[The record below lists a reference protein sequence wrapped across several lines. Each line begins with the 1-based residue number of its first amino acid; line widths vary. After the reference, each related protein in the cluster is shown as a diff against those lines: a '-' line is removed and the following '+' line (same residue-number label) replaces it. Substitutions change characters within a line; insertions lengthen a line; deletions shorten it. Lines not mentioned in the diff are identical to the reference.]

1 MPKKQPRIRIPL
13 KVNRKNMAEKEHFQT
28 QEHGENEA
36 LYGVS
41 QETIRALEDAL
52 ENHETARVERLI
64 EPLHAADVAVV
75 IEYLSPAL
83 RHQLIELLR
92 PHFDP
97 DILAH
102 LNETV
107 CEEVVEQLGT
117 REIAEAI
124 TGLKT
129 DDAVALIED
138 LDEHQQKEI
147 LDSIPMGERLILEEV
162 LTYPEDSAARL
173 MQREVVCVPSF
184 WTVEETTRY
193 MAEEEALPEKFYDL
207 FVVDSDKIPIGEI
220 PLSLLLRQKSST
232 KMTDIMSVDIKR
244 IPALMDQEEVALL
257 FRKYGLVSAPVVD
270 EKGRIVGMITVDDVV
285 NVIEE
290 EAEEDIMLLSRV
302 TESDFYEP
310 LLSTSYSRIGWLL
323 ITLLN
328 TLVAVTVISQF
339 QHTIEKMVAL
349 AVLMPISA
357 AMSGNAGMQV
367 VTVTVR
373 AIANRELGGANMNR
387 AIWKETFVGLI
398 NGIVFGALMGSIAA
412 FWFSNSALGMVL
424 GGALILNMVWA
435 AVGGVIL
442 PIVIDKMGMDPAISA
457 GPSLTTTTDLLG
469 FATFLG
475 LASHFL
481 V

>member
-1 MPKKQPRIRIPL
+1 
-13 KVNRKNMAEKEHFQT
+13 MAEKEHFQT

-41 QETIRALEDAL
+41 QETIRALEEAL
-52 ENHETARVERLI
+52 EEGDDPRVERLI

-75 IEYLSPAL
+75 IEYLSPSL
-83 RHQLIELLR
+83 RHNFIKWLR

-97 DILAH
+97 DILSH

-107 CEEVVEQLGT
+107 CEEVIDQLGT
-117 REIAEAI
+117 QEIAEAI
-124 TGLKT
+124 IGLKS

-138 LDEHQQKEI
+138 LDEQQQKEI

-162 LTYPEDSAARL
+162 LTYPEGSAVRL
-173 MQREVVCVPSF
+173 MQREVVCVLNS
-184 WTVEETTRY
+184 WTVRETTRY
-193 MAEEEALPEKFYDL
+193 IAEEKKLPEKFYDL
-207 FVVDSDKIPIGEI
+207 FVIDEKQIPIGSVS
-220 PLSLLLRQKSST
+220 LSYLLRQPPST
-232 KMTDIMSVDIKR
+232 KITDIMSVDIKR

-257 FRKYGLVSAPVVD
+257 FRKYGLVSAPVVNED
-270 EKGRIVGMITVDDVV
+270 GRIVGMIMVDDVV
-285 NVIEE
+285 DVIEE

-328 TLVAVTVISQF
+328 TLLAVTVISQF

-373 AIANRELGGANMNR
+373 AIANRELGGSNMSR
-387 AIWKETFVGLI
+387 AIWKEIFVGLI
-398 NGIVFGALMGSIAA
+398 NGVVFGALMGSIAA
-412 FWFSNSALGMVL
+412 FWFSDAALGMVL
-424 GGALILNMVWA
+424 GGALIFNMVWA

-442 PIVIDKMGMDPAISA
+442 PIVIDRMGMDPAISA
-457 GPSLTTTTDLLG
+457 GPFLTTTTDLLG

-475 LASHFL
+475 LASLFL

>member
-1 MPKKQPRIRIPL
+1 MI
-13 KVNRKNMAEKEHFQT
+13 EKEHFQT

-52 ENHETARVERLI
+52 ENADEARVERLI
-64 EPLHAADVAVV
+64 EPLHAADVAIV
-75 IEYLSPAL
+75 IEYLSPNL
-83 RHQLIELLR
+83 RHQLIEHLR

-97 DILAH
+97 DILYY

-117 REIAEAI
+117 QEIAEAI
-124 TGLKT
+124 TGLKS
-129 DDAVALIED
+129 DEAVAVIED
-138 LDEHQQKEI
+138 LDEQQQKEI
-147 LDSIPMGERLILEEV
+147 LDSIPAGERLILEEV
-162 LTYPEDSAARL
+162 LNYPEDSAARL
-173 MQREVVCVPSF
+173 MQREVVCVPST
-184 WTVEETTRY
+184 WIVKETIDYIPR
-193 MAEEEALPEKFYDL
+193 EKNIPEKFYDL
-207 FVVDSDKIPIGEI
+207 FVVDSNRI
-220 PLSLLLRQKSST
+220 PLGGVPLSFLLRQSPST
-232 KMTDIMSVDIKR
+232 KITDIMSTDIKR
-244 IPALMDQEEVALL
+244 IPALMDTEEVALL

-270 EKGRIVGMITVDDVV
+270 GKGRVIGMITIDDVV
-285 NVIEE
+285 DVIEE
-290 EAEEDIMLLSRV
+290 AAEEDIMHLARV
-302 TESDFYEP
+302 NESDFFEP
-310 LLSTSYSRIGWLL
+310 LLSTSYSRIGWLM

-328 TLVAVTVISQF
+328 TLMAVTVISQF

-373 AIANRELGGANMNR
+373 AIANRELGGSNMKR

-398 NGIVFGALMGSIAA
+398 NGVVFGAMMGSIAA
-412 FWFSNSALGMVL
+412 FWFSDPALGMVL
-424 GGALILNMVWA
+424 GCALILNMIWA
-435 AVGGVIL
+435 AVGGAIL
-442 PIVIDKMGMDPAISA
+442 PIVIDRMGMDPAISA
-457 GPSLTTTTDLLG
+457 GPFLTTTTDLLG

-475 LASHFL
+475 LASLFL

>member
-1 MPKKQPRIRIPL
+1 MI
-13 KVNRKNMAEKEHFQT
+13 EKENLYTPQR
-28 QEHGENEA
+28 QGEKEA

-41 QETIRALEDAL
+41 QETIRAFEEALEGGEDAAVA
-52 ENHETARVERLI
+52 HLI
-64 EPLHAADVAVV
+64 QPLHAADVAVV
-75 IEYLSPAL
+75 IEYLSPRL
-83 RHQLIELLR
+83 RHDFVEYLR

-97 DILAH
+97 EILSY
-102 LNETV
+102 LNETI

-117 REIAEAI
+117 KDFAEAI
-124 TGLKT
+124 TALET

-138 LDEHQQKEI
+138 LNKEQQKEI
-147 LDSIPMGERLILEEV
+147 LGSMPMGERLVLEEV

-173 MQREVVCVPSF
+173 MQPEVLCIPKT
-184 WTVEETTRY
+184 WTVKETIRY
-193 MAEEEALPEKFYDL
+193 IAKEKNLPEKFYDL
-207 FVVDSDKIPIGEI
+207 FVVDDNKAPIGEL
-220 PLSLLLRQKSST
+220 PLSFLLRQSPSK
-232 KMTDIMSVDIKR
+232 KIADIMSVDIKP
-244 IPALMDQEEVALL
+244 IPARMDQEEVALL
-257 FRKYGLVSAPVVD
+257 FRKYGLVSAPVVND
-270 EKGRIVGMITVDDVV
+270 KGSIVGMITVDDVV
-285 NVIEE
+285 YVIEE

-310 LLSTSYSRIGWLL
+310 LLSTSYSRIAWLL
-323 ITLLN
+323 VTLLN

-387 AIWKETFVGLI
+387 AILKEVLVGLI
-398 NGIVFGALMGSIAA
+398 NGVVFGAIIGSIAA
-412 FWFSNSALGMVL
+412 FWFSDSALGMVL
-424 GGALILNMVWA
+424 GCALILNMLWA
-435 AVGGVIL
+435 AVGGILL
-442 PIVIDKMGMDPAISA
+442 PIIIDKMDMDPAISA
-457 GPSLTTTTDLLG
+457 GPFLTTTTDLLG

-475 LASHFL
+475 LASLFL

>member
-1 MPKKQPRIRIPL
+1 M
-13 KVNRKNMAEKEHFQT
+13 VEKEHFQT

-52 ENHETARVERLI
+52 EEGDNLRVARLI

-75 IEYLSPAL
+75 IEYLSSAL
-83 RHQLIELLR
+83 RHSLIEYLR

-97 DILAH
+97 DILSH

-117 REIAEAI
+117 RELAEAI
-124 TGLKT
+124 TGLKS
-129 DDAVALIED
+129 DEAVALIED
-138 LDEHQQKEI
+138 LDEQQQKEI

-162 LTYPEDSAARL
+162 LNYPDYSAARL
-173 MQREVVCVPSF
+173 MQREVVCVPSS
-184 WTVEETTRY
+184 WTVKETTHY
-193 MAEEEALPEKFYDL
+193 MARDKNLPEKFYDL
-207 FVVDSDKIPIGEI
+207 FVVDSNQIPLGGV
-220 PLSLLLRQKSST
+220 PLSLLLRQSPST

-244 IPALMDQEEVALL
+244 IPAVMDQEEVALL

-270 EKGRIVGMITVDDVV
+270 ENSRIVGMITIDDVV
-285 NVIEE
+285 DVIEE
-290 EAEEDIMLLSRV
+290 EAEADIMLLSRV

-328 TLVAVTVISQF
+328 TLMAVTVISQF

-349 AVLMPISA
+349 AILMPISA

-373 AIANRELGGANMNR
+373 AIANRELGGSNMNR
-387 AIWKETFVGLI
+387 AIWKETFVGVI
-398 NGIVFGALMGSIAA
+398 NGLVFGALMGSIAA
-412 FWFSNSALGMVL
+412 FWFSDSALGMVL
-424 GGALILNMVWA
+424 GCALILNMVWA

-442 PIVIDKMGMDPAISA
+442 PIVIDRMGMDPAISA
-457 GPSLTTTTDLLG
+457 GPFLTTTTDLLG

-475 LASHFL
+475 LASLFL

>member
-1 MPKKQPRIRIPL
+1 MI
-13 KVNRKNMAEKEHFQT
+13 EKEHLQT
-28 QEHGENEA
+28 QEYREKET

-41 QETIRALEDAL
+41 QETIRALEEAL
-52 ENHETARVERLI
+52 ESGENEQVEHLI
-64 EPLHAADVAVV
+64 EPLHAADVSVV
-75 IEYLSPAL
+75 IEYLSPTL
-83 RHQLIELLR
+83 RYRLIEHLR

-97 DILAH
+97 DILFH

-147 LDSIPMGERLILEEV
+147 LDSIPLGERLILEEV

-173 MQREVVCVPSF
+173 MQREVVCVPSS
-184 WTVEETTRY
+184 WTVEEITRY
-193 MAEEEALPEKFYDL
+193 MAKEETLPDKFYDV
-207 FVVDSDKIPIGEI
+207 FVVDINQILRGEV
-220 PLSLLLRQKSST
+220 PLSLLLRQPPST
-232 KMTDIMSVDIKR
+232 KITDIMSVDIKP

-270 EKGRIVGMITVDDVV
+270 DKGRIVGMITVDDVV

-323 ITLLN
+323 ITLFN
-328 TLVAVTVISQF
+328 TLIAVIVISQF

-357 AMSGNAGMQV
+357 AMSGNAGMQA

-373 AIANRELGGANMNR
+373 AIANRELGGSNMNR
-387 AIWKETFVGLI
+387 AIWKEIFVGLI
-398 NGIVFGALMGSIAA
+398 NGVVFGAMMGSIAA
-412 FWFSNSALGMVL
+412 FWFSDSALGMVL
-424 GGALILNMVWA
+424 GGALIFNMVWA

-442 PIVIDKMGMDPAISA
+442 PIVIDRMGMDPAISA
-457 GPSLTTTTDLLG
+457 GPFLTTTTDLLG

-475 LASHFL
+475 LANYFL
-481 V
+481 I

>member
-1 MPKKQPRIRIPL
+1 MTD
-13 KVNRKNMAEKEHFQT
+13 KEHFQT

-52 ENHETARVERLI
+52 ENGEETRVERLI

-75 IEYLSPAL
+75 IEYLSPSL
-83 RHQLIELLR
+83 RHNLIEHLR

-97 DILAH
+97 DILSH

-124 TGLKT
+124 TGLKS
-129 DDAVALIED
+129 DEAVALIED
-138 LDEHQQKEI
+138 LDEQQQKEI
-147 LDSIPMGERLILEEV
+147 LDSIPAGERLILEEV
-162 LTYPEDSAARL
+162 LNYPEHSAARL
-173 MQREVVCVPSF
+173 MQREVVCIPSS
-184 WTVEETTRY
+184 WIVKETTHY
-193 MAEEEALPEKFYDL
+193 MAKEKTLPEKFYDL
-207 FVVDSDKIPIGEI
+207 FVVDDNQIPLGGV
-220 PLSLLLRQKSST
+220 PLSLLLRQLPST
-232 KMTDIMSVDIKR
+232 KITEIMSTDIKR
-244 IPALMDQEEVALL
+244 IPALMDQAEVALL

-270 EKGRIVGMITVDDVV
+270 ENGRVLGIITIDDVV
-285 NVIEE
+285 DVIEE
-290 EAEEDIMLLSRV
+290 EAEEDIMHLARV

-310 LLSTSYSRIGWLL
+310 LLSTSYSRIGWLM

-328 TLVAVTVISQF
+328 TLMAVTVISQF
-339 QHTIEKMVAL
+339 QHTLEKMVAL

-373 AIANRELGGANMNR
+373 ALANRELGGSNMNR

-398 NGIVFGALMGSIAA
+398 NGVVFGAMMGSIAA
-412 FWFSNSALGMVL
+412 FWFSDSALGMVL
-424 GGALILNMVWA
+424 GCALILNMVWA

-457 GPSLTTTTDLLG
+457 GPFLTTTTDLLG

-475 LASHFL
+475 LASLFL